1 MTDCIFCKIVKKEIP
16 AREVYRDSEF
26 VAFHDISPKAPVH
39 IMVIPLKHL
48 ESLSGA
54 ENSDKEMLGKLLLT
68 VKKIADDLGLSKTG
82 YKLAANNGAGA
93 GQLVFHLH
101 FHILG
106 GWKQKPDWAV

>member
-68 VKKIADDLGLSKTG
+68 VKS
-82 YKLAANNGAGA
+82 
-93 GQLVFHLH
+93 
-101 FHILG
+101 
-106 GWKQKPDWAV
+106 

>member
-16 AREVYRDSEF
+16 AREVYRDSEI

-39 IMVIPLKHL
+39 LLVIPAKHTENL
-48 ESLSGA
+48 MFVEES
-54 ENSDKEMLGKLLLT
+54 DREMLGKLMLT
-68 VKKIADDLGLSKTG
+68 AKKIAEENGLNQNG